1 MSSVSCLPLGKTS
14 ELTNM
19 HLLCRQQKFLNSVI
33 EFSAELQKLWPSIVL
48 FWLFWGYSAE
58 IPSFLLLLVKVAKRQ
73 AQAKVF
79 IFLLCMMMI
88 LFYENTCAK
97 TLDPLLFYLM
107 PWKVIHG
114 HLWRHYKQIKVWF
127 VFTVLSITSLMNI
140 VPHEKLRRMGMCCFQ
155 HKFQGCWQAALP
167 TQLFSLYSS
176 ILSALT
182 RPAVQ
187 WVSLQGD
194 CRLEPPVDSNPQ
206 KEQELFQR
214 TEDLFFMS
222 TL

>member
-140 VPHEKLRRMGMCCFQ
+140 VPHEKLTELTVRSWDKYFQVCFLRNLDRFDV
-155 HKFQGCWQAALP
+155 KKIFLSLFYLVLWLTVYFLP
-167 TQLFSLYSS
+167 TS
-176 ILSALT
+176 
-182 RPAVQ
+182 R
-187 WVSLQGD
+187 
-194 CRLEPPVDSNPQ
+194 N
-206 KEQELFQR
+206 
-214 TEDLFFMS
+214 
-222 TL
+222 